1 MKKFSDVVTAEDF
14 ESSKIKGQE
23 KRKKKMEEKLL
34 RKAKQTSTKNTKKY
48 AIEELRLLE
57 LEEENHY

>member
-14 ESSKIKGQE
+14 ESSKIKAQE
-23 KRKKKMEEKLL
+23 KRRKKMEEKSL
-34 RKAKQTSTKNTKKY
+34 RKTKTNQTKNGKKY
-48 AIEELRLLE
+48 VIEELRLSE